1 MVAEVSGI
9 SFRVK
14 QNKKTSNLIFLFNNS
29 GRLLKQTCMVNS
41 VRGQLKKNQ
50 QRDNYVT

>member
-14 QNKKTSNLIFLFNNS
+14 QNKKNIQISLYLYFGLINS
-29 GRLLKQTCMVNS
+29 GRLLKQACIVNS

-50 QRDNYVT
+50 